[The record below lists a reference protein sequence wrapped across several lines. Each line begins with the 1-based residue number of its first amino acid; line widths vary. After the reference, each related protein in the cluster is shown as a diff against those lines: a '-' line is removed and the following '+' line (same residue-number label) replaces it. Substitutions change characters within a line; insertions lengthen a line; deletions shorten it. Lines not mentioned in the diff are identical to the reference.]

1 MTALEASRA
10 DDAGDRPLRSSDPR
24 PSAPHSSV
32 LSEHPLIPLF
42 RPRGIAVVGASAG
55 PDKAGHAMMQAL
67 DGFAGDLYPVN
78 PRGGTILGRTALTSL
93 GELPGP
99 VDLAVLVV
107 PPQAVPGAIEE
118 AAAAGVRAAVVCA
131 GGFAESGPGG
141 HDLEEQAVEAARR
154 GGVRLLGPNTSGF
167 MNPVDGVSANFM
179 PAAAALRPGTVGVV
193 AQSGGINLTIA
204 FLLERAG
211 IGLRLGVG
219 LGNAADV
226 GFADLLDFF
235 ADDPATTA
243 VGLHVEGI
251 ADGAAVVAALR
262 RLTARKPVVAFKVG
276 RSDVGAFAKSHT
288 GSLTGSYELTRAA
301 LAQAGAV
308 VVDGLDEMVAALQAL
323 RSVRLP
329 AAPRSATGVAVLTGQ
344 AGPGLVVADAL
355 GARGVRV
362 PELASATLDRLGD
375 LLPPL
380 TYQRNPVDTGRPS
393 DTFPDVL
400 RLVAAE
406 PGIDAV
412 GVYALDEPGV
422 LDPVTAVEGAA
433 GRVLY
438 ATGGPAAA
446 VQRHRERLAEIGVP
460 LYSSPGDLA
469 TGLAALVSDAAA
481 RAVVDAPPATATA
494 TLGHAPDE
502 DEAKALFEAHGLRTM
517 RRRAAA
523 DRTAAHDA
531 LDELG
536 GPDRPVVV
544 KVLDAAVLHKS
555 DVGGVHVGIHG
566 HAELDAALDAIDAID
581 GDPSARRY
589 LVEEQAPGG
598 TELIVGG
605 VRDAVF
611 GPVVLLGLGGV
622 GVELTGGPGAEPVL
636 RLAPLSAERAA
647 EMVDALPAAVLD
659 GFRGAPPVDRAE
671 LAAALHAVSD
681 VLTAH
686 HDVTEIDLNPVRV
699 TARGPVVLDAV
710 IVVGTPGE
718 ENHGQDA

>member
-1 MTALEASRA
+1 MTATW
-10 DDAGDRPLRSSDPR
+10 AGGGPVD
-24 PSAPHSSV
+24 PSAPSAQPP
-32 LSEHPLIPLF
+32 EALF
-42 RPRGIAVVGASAG
+42 RPRSIAVVGASAS

-67 DGFAGDLYPVN
+67 DGFAGELHPVN
-78 PRGGTILGRTALTSL
+78 PRGGTILGRAAVAGLD
-93 GELPGP
+93 ELPGP

-107 PPQAVPGAIEE
+107 PPQVVPRAIEE

-131 GGFAESGPGG
+131 GGFGESGPEG
-141 HDLEEQAVEAARR
+141 LALQEQALEAARR

-167 MNPVDGVSANFM
+167 MNPVDGVFANFM

-193 AQSGGINLTIA
+193 AQSGGVNLAIA

-235 ADDPATTA
+235 ADDDATTA

-251 ADGAAVVAALR
+251 ADGAEVVAALR
-262 RLTARKPVVAFKVG
+262 RVTARKPVVAFKVG
-276 RSDVGAFAKSHT
+276 RSDVGDFARSHT

-362 PELASATLDRLGD
+362 PELAPATLDRLGE

-393 DTFPDVL
+393 ATFPAVL

-422 LDPVTAVEGAA
+422 LDPVSAVEGAV

-438 ATGGPAAA
+438 ATGGPAA
-446 VQRHRERLAEIGVP
+446 VVEEHRARLEKLGVP
-460 LYSSPGDLA
+460 LYAGPGDLA
-469 TGLAALVSDAAA
+469 IGLAALVSDAAA
-481 RAVVDAPPATATA
+481 RAVPDAPPAAATR
-494 TLGHAPDE
+494 TVGRDLDE
-502 DEAKALFEAHGLRTM
+502 DEAKTFFEANGLRTM

-523 DRTAAHDA
+523 DRASAHDA

-536 GPDRPVVV
+536 GPENPVVV

-555 DVGGVHVGIHG
+555 DVGGVHVGVRG
-566 HAELDAALDAIDAID
+566 HAELDAALDAIDTID
-581 GDPSARRY
+581 GTTPRRY

-622 GVELTGGPGAEPVL
+622 GVELGNEPVL

-659 GFRGAPPVDRAE
+659 GFRGAPPVDRAA
-671 LAAALHAVSD
+671 LATTLLAVSD
-681 VLTAH
+681 VLTQH
-686 HDVTEIDLNPVRV
+686 HDITEIDLNPVRV

-710 IVVGTPGE
+710 VVRTPGE
-718 ENHGQDA
+718 ENHVQHA

>member
-1 MTALEASRA
+1 MTTTRAGEAPLATSALAA
-10 DDAGDRPLRSSDPR
+10 
-24 PSAPHSSV
+24 
-32 LSEHPLIPLF
+32 HPLDPLL
-42 RPRGIAVVGASAG
+42 RPRSIAVVGASAS

-67 DGFAGDLYPVN
+67 DGFDGELHPVN
-78 PRGGTILGRTALTSL
+78 PRGGTVLGRTALTSL

-107 PPQAVPGAIEE
+107 PPQVVPGVIDQ
-118 AAAAGVRAAVVCA
+118 AAAAGIRAAVVCA
-131 GGFAESGPGG
+131 GGFAESGPEG
-141 HDLEEQAVEAARR
+141 HDLQEQAVAAARR

-179 PAAAALRPGTVGVV
+179 PAAAGLRPGTVGVV
-193 AQSGGINLTIA
+193 AQSGGVNLAIA

-226 GFADLLDFF
+226 GFAQMLDFY
-235 ADDPATTA
+235 ADDDATTA

-251 ADGAAVVAALR
+251 ADGRSVVEALR
-262 RLTARKPVVAFKVG
+262 RVTARKPVVAFKVG
-276 RSDVGAFAKSHT
+276 RSDVGDFAQSHT

-308 VVDGLDEMVAALQAL
+308 VVDSLDELVAALQAL

-362 PELASATLDRLGD
+362 PELAPATLDRLAD

-400 RLVAAE
+400 RVVAAE

-422 LDPVTAVEGAA
+422 LDPVSAAEGAA

-438 ATGGPAAA
+438 ATGGPVAA
-446 VQRHRERLAEIGVP
+446 VERHRERLAEIGVP

-469 TGLAALVSDAAA
+469 IGLAALVSDAAA
-481 RAVVDAPPATATA
+481 RAVPDAPPVAATRTIGRA
-494 TLGHAPDE
+494 LDE
-502 DEAKALFEAHGLRTM
+502 DEAKSLFETHGLRTM

-555 DVGGVHVGIHG
+555 DVGGVHVGVRS
-566 HAELDAALDAIDAID
+566 HAELDAALDSIDAID
-581 GDPSARRY
+581 GTSGRRY
-589 LVEEQAPGG
+589 LVEEQAPPGI
-598 TELIVGG
+598 ELIVGG
-605 VRDAVF
+605 VRDEVF

-622 GVELTGGPGAEPVL
+622 GVELAGGPGSEPVL

-659 GFRGAPPVDRAE
+659 GFRGSPPVDRAA

-710 IVVGTPGE
+710 VVVRTPGE
-718 ENHGQDA
+718 ENHDQHDA

>member
-1 MTALEASRA
+1 M
-10 DDAGDRPLRSSDPR
+10 
-24 PSAPHSSV
+24 SAPTNTPTNAVTHD
-32 LSEHPLIPLF
+32 LDALL
-42 RPRGIAVVGASAG
+42 RPRAIAVVGASAS

-67 DGFAGDLYPVN
+67 GGFAGELYPVN
-78 PRGGTILGRTALTSL
+78 PRGGTVLGRTALTSL

-99 VDLAVLVV
+99 VDLAILVV
-107 PPQAVPGAIEE
+107 PPQVVPGAIEE

-131 GGFAESGPGG
+131 GGFAESGPEGRA
-141 HDLEEQAVEAARR
+141 LQERTVEAARR

-167 MNPVDGVSANFM
+167 MNPVDGVFANFM
-179 PAAAALRPGTVGVV
+179 PAAAALRPGTVGIV
-193 AQSGGINLTIA
+193 AQSGGINLAIA

-226 GFADLLDFF
+226 GFAQMLDFF
-235 ADDPATTA
+235 ADDDTTTA
-243 VGLHVEGI
+243 VGLHVEGV
-251 ADGAAVVAALR
+251 ADGGALVAALR
-262 RLTARKPVVAFKVG
+262 RVSARKPVVAFKVG
-276 RSDVGAFAKSHT
+276 RSDVGDFAKSHT
-288 GSLTGSYELTRAA
+288 GSLTGSYALTRAA

-308 VVDGLDEMVAALQAL
+308 VVDGLDELAAALQAL

-344 AGPGLVVADAL
+344 AGPGLVIADTL

-362 PELASATLDRLGD
+362 PELAPATLDRLGD

-393 DTFPDVL
+393 ETFPDVL
-400 RLVAAE
+400 RVVAAE

-422 LDPVTAVEGAA
+422 LDPVAAVEGAA

-446 VQRHRERLAEIGVP
+446 IERHRERLDRIGVP

-481 RAVVDAPPATATA
+481 RAVPDAQPGTATR
-494 TLGHAPDE
+494 TIGRDLDE
-502 DEAKALFEAHGLRTM
+502 DEAKTLFEAHGLRTM

-523 DRTAAHDA
+523 DRVAAHEA
-531 LDELG
+531 VDELG
-536 GPDRPVVV
+536 APESPVVV

-555 DVGGVHVGIHG
+555 DVGGVHVGVRS
-566 HAELDAALDAIDAID
+566 HAELDTALDAIDRID
-581 GDPSARRY
+581 GTAQRRY
-589 LVEEQAPGG
+589 LLEEQAPPG

-605 VRDAVF
+605 IRDAAF

-622 GVELTGGPGAEPVL
+622 GVELAGPGSEPTL

-647 EMVDALPAAVLD
+647 EMVDTLPAAVLD
-659 GFRGAPPVDRAE
+659 GFRGAPAVDRAA
-671 LAAALHAVSD
+671 LATTLLAVSD
-681 VLTAH
+681 VLTQH

-699 TARGPVVLDAV
+699 TAHGPVVLDAV
-710 IVVGTPGE
+710 VVRDPEAVRTPGE
-718 ENHGQDA
+718 ENHGQHNP

>member
-1 MTALEASRA
+1 M
-10 DDAGDRPLRSSDPR
+10 
-24 PSAPHSSV
+24 SAPTNTAPTNTVQHD
-32 LSEHPLIPLF
+32 LDALL
-42 RPRGIAVVGASAG
+42 RPRAIAVVGASAS

-67 DGFAGDLYPVN
+67 DGFDGALYPVN
-78 PRGGTILGRTALTSL
+78 PRGGTILGRAAVTGL

-107 PPQAVPGAIEE
+107 PPQAVSGAIEE
-118 AAAAGVRAAVVCA
+118 AARAGVRAAVVCA
-131 GGFAESGPGG
+131 GGFAESGPAG
-141 HDLEEQAVEAARR
+141 HELQERTLVAARH

-193 AQSGGINLTIA
+193 AQSGGINLAIA

-235 ADDPATTA
+235 AHDEATTA
-243 VGLHVEGI
+243 VGLHVEGVT
-251 ADGAAVVAALR
+251 DGAALVAALR
-262 RLTARKPVVAFKVG
+262 RVTVRKPVVAFKVG
-276 RSDVGAFAKSHT
+276 RSDVGDFARSHT
-288 GSLTGSYELTRAA
+288 GALTGSYALTRAA

-308 VVDGLDEMVAALQAL
+308 IVDSLDELVAALTAL
-323 RSVRLP
+323 RSVRLS
-329 AAPRSATGVAVLTGQ
+329 AASRSATGVAVLTGQ

-362 PELASATLDRLGD
+362 PELAPATLDRLGD
-375 LLPPL
+375 HLPPL

-393 DTFPDVL
+393 NTFPDVL

-422 LDPVTAVEGAA
+422 LDPVRAVEGVA

-438 ATGGPAAA
+438 ATGGPAD
-446 VQRHRERLAEIGVP
+446 VVERHRERLAEIGVP
-460 LYSSPGDLA
+460 LYSGPGDLA

-481 RAVVDAPPATATA
+481 RAVVDAPPVAATR
-494 TLGHAPDE
+494 TLGRDLDE
-502 DEAKALFEAHGLRTM
+502 DEAKALFEAQGLRTM
-517 RRRAAA
+517 RRRAVA
-523 DRTAAHDA
+523 DRAAAHEA

-536 GPDRPVVV
+536 GPDRTVVV

-555 DVGGVHVGIHG
+555 EVGGVHVGVRS
-566 HAELDAALDAIDAID
+566 HADLDAALDAIDAID
-581 GDPSARRY
+581 GSPAGRRY

-605 VRDAVF
+605 IRDAVF

-622 GVELTGGPGAEPVL
+622 GVELGGPGAEPVL
-636 RLAPLSAERAA
+636 RLAPLSAQRAV

-659 GFRGAPPVDRAE
+659 GFRGSAPVDRA
-671 LAAALHAVSD
+671 ALGAILLAVSD

-686 HDVTEIDLNPVRV
+686 DDVTEIDLNPVRP

-710 IVVGTPGE
+710 VVRSPEARSPEE
-718 ENHGQDA
+718 ENHGQHNA

>member
-1 MTALEASRA
+1 M
-10 DDAGDRPLRSSDPR
+10 
-24 PSAPHSSV
+24 SAPVHAPANATRHD
-32 LSEHPLIPLF
+32 LDALL
-42 RPRGIAVVGASAG
+42 RPRGIAVVGASAS

-67 DGFAGDLYPVN
+67 DGFAGELYPVN
-78 PRGGTILGRTALTSL
+78 PRGGTILGRTAVTSL

-99 VDLAVLVV
+99 ADLAVLVV
-107 PPQAVPGAIEE
+107 PPQVVPGAIEE

-131 GGFAESGPGG
+131 GGFAESGPEGRA
-141 HDLEEQAVEAARR
+141 LQERTVEAARR

-167 MNPVDGVSANFM
+167 MNPVDGVFANFM
-179 PAAAALRPGTVGVV
+179 PAAAALRPGTVGIV
-193 AQSGGINLTIA
+193 AQSGGINLAIA

-219 LGNAADV
+219 LGNAVDV
-226 GFADLLDFF
+226 GFASMLDFF
-235 ADDPATTA
+235 ADDEATTA
-243 VGLHVEGI
+243 VGLHVEGV
-251 ADGAAVVAALR
+251 ADGGALVAALR
-262 RLTARKPVVAFKVG
+262 RVTARKPVVAFKVG
-276 RSDVGAFAKSHT
+276 RSDVGDFAKSHT
-288 GSLTGSYELTRAA
+288 GSLTGSYALTRAA

-308 VVDGLDEMVAALQAL
+308 VVDGLDELAAALQAL

-344 AGPGLVVADAL
+344 AGPGLVIADTL

-362 PELASATLDRLGD
+362 PELAPATLDRLGD

-393 DTFPDVL
+393 ETFPDVL

-422 LDPVTAVEGAA
+422 LDPVAAVEGAA

-446 VQRHRERLAEIGVP
+446 IERHRERLDRIGVP

-481 RAVVDAPPATATA
+481 RAVVDALPGTAPHGTATPG
-494 TLGHAPDE
+494 TSTQTIGRDLDE
-502 DEAKALFEAHGLRTM
+502 DEAKTLFEAHGLRTM
-517 RRRAAA
+517 RRRAVA
-523 DRTAAHDA
+523 DRAAAHEA

-536 GPDRPVVV
+536 APESPVVV

-555 DVGGVHVGIHG
+555 DVGGVHVGVRS
-566 HAELDAALDAIDAID
+566 HADLDAALDAIDRID
-581 GDPSARRY
+581 GTPQRRY
-589 LVEEQAPGG
+589 LLEEQAPQG

-605 VRDAVF
+605 IRDAVF

-622 GVELTGGPGAEPVL
+622 GVELGGPGSEPAL

-647 EMVDALPAAVLD
+647 EMVDTLPAAVLD
-659 GFRGAPPVDRAE
+659 GFRGAPPVDRAA
-671 LAAALHAVSD
+671 LATTLLAVSD
-681 VLTAH
+681 VLTQH

-710 IVVGTPGE
+710 VVRTPEE
-718 ENHGQDA
+718 ENHDQHA

>member
-1 MTALEASRA
+1 M
-10 DDAGDRPLRSSDPR
+10 
-24 PSAPHSSV
+24 SAPTNTPTNAVTHD
-32 LSEHPLIPLF
+32 LDALL
-42 RPRGIAVVGASAG
+42 RPRAIAVVGASAS

-67 DGFAGDLYPVN
+67 GGFAGELYPVN
-78 PRGGTILGRTALTSL
+78 PRGGTVLGRTALTSL

-99 VDLAVLVV
+99 VDLAILVV
-107 PPQAVPGAIEE
+107 PPQVVPGAIEE

-131 GGFAESGPGG
+131 GGFAESGPEGRA
-141 HDLEEQAVEAARR
+141 LQERTVEAARR

-167 MNPVDGVSANFM
+167 MNPVDGVFANFM
-179 PAAAALRPGTVGVV
+179 PAAAALRPGTVGIV
-193 AQSGGINLTIA
+193 AQSGGINLAIA

-226 GFADLLDFF
+226 GFAQMLDFF
-235 ADDPATTA
+235 ADDDTTTA
-243 VGLHVEGI
+243 VGLHVEGV
-251 ADGAAVVAALR
+251 ADGGALVAALR
-262 RLTARKPVVAFKVG
+262 RVTARKPVVAFKVG
-276 RSDVGAFAKSHT
+276 RSDVGDFAKSHT
-288 GSLTGSYELTRAA
+288 GSLTGSYALTRAA

-308 VVDGLDEMVAALQAL
+308 VVDGLDELAAALQAL

-344 AGPGLVVADAL
+344 AGPGLVIADTL

-362 PELASATLDRLGD
+362 PELAPATLDRLGD

-393 DTFPDVL
+393 ETFPDVL
-400 RLVAAE
+400 RVVAAE

-422 LDPVTAVEGAA
+422 LDPVAAVEGAA

-446 VQRHRERLAEIGVP
+446 IERHRERLDRIGVP

-481 RAVVDAPPATATA
+481 RAVPDAQPGTATR
-494 TLGHAPDE
+494 TIGRDLDE
-502 DEAKALFEAHGLRTM
+502 DEAKTLFEAHGLRTM

-523 DRTAAHDA
+523 DRVAAHEA
-531 LDELG
+531 VDELG
-536 GPDRPVVV
+536 APESPVVV

-555 DVGGVHVGIHG
+555 DVGGVHVGVRS
-566 HAELDAALDAIDAID
+566 HAELDTALDAIDRID
-581 GDPSARRY
+581 GTAQRRY
-589 LVEEQAPGG
+589 LLEEQAPPG

-605 VRDAVF
+605 IRDAAF

-622 GVELTGGPGAEPVL
+622 GVELAGPGSEPTL

-647 EMVDALPAAVLD
+647 EMVDTLPAAVLD
-659 GFRGAPPVDRAE
+659 GFRGAPAVDRAA
-671 LAAALHAVSD
+671 LATTLLAVSD
-681 VLTAH
+681 VLTQH

-699 TARGPVVLDAV
+699 TAHGPVVLDAV
-710 IVVGTPGE
+710 VVRDPEAVRTPGE
-718 ENHGQDA
+718 ENHGQHNP

>member
-1 MTALEASRA
+1 MSALN
-10 DDAGDRPLRSSDPR
+10 
-24 PSAPHSSV
+24 
-32 LSEHPLIPLF
+32 PLF
-42 RPRGIAVVGASAG
+42 RPRSIAVVGASAS

-78 PRGGTILGRTALTSL
+78 PRGGAILGRTALAGL

-107 PPQAVPGAIEE
+107 PPQAVPHTIDE

-131 GGFAESGPGG
+131 GGFGESGPEG
-141 HDLEEQAVEAARR
+141 LELQEQTVEAARR

-167 MNPVDGVSANFM
+167 MNPVDGVFANFM
-179 PAAAALRPGTVGVV
+179 PAAAGLRPGTVGIV
-193 AQSGGINLTIA
+193 AQSGGVNLAIA

-219 LGNAADV
+219 LGNAVDV
-226 GFADLLDFF
+226 GFAEMLDFF
-235 ADDPATTA
+235 ADDDTTTA
-243 VGLHVEGI
+243 VGLHVEGV
-251 ADGAAVVAALR
+251 ADGAALVAALR
-262 RLTARKPVVAFKVG
+262 RVTARKPVVAFKVG
-276 RSDVGAFAKSHT
+276 RSDVGDFAKSHT
-288 GSLTGSYELTRAA
+288 GSLTGSYALTRAA

-308 VVDGLDEMVAALQAL
+308 VVDGLDEMVAAVAAL

-362 PELASATLDRLGD
+362 PELAPATLARLGD

-393 DTFPDVL
+393 ATFPDVL

-406 PGIDAV
+406 PGIAAV

-422 LDPVTAVEGAA
+422 LDPVSAVEGVA

-446 VQRHRERLAEIGVP
+446 VEEHRARLEKLGVP
-460 LYSSPGDLA
+460 LYASPGDLA
-469 TGLAALVSDAAA
+469 IGLAALVSDAAA
-481 RAVVDAPPATATA
+481 RAVPDAPPVTATR
-494 TLGHAPDE
+494 TLGGDLDEGRALDE
-502 DEAKALFEAHGLRTM
+502 DQAKALFEAQGLRTM
-517 RRRAAA
+517 GRRAVEDRAAA
-523 DRTAAHDA
+523 HEA
-531 LDELG
+531 LDALG
-536 GPDRPVVV
+536 GPGRPVVV
-544 KVLDAAVLHKS
+544 KVLDATVLHKS
-555 DVGGVHVGIHG
+555 DVGGVHVGVRG

-581 GDPSARRY
+581 GTSGRRY
-589 LVEEQAPGG
+589 LVEEQAPSG

-622 GVELTGGPGAEPVL
+622 GVELGSEPVL

-647 EMVDALPAAVLD
+647 EMVDALPSAVLD
-659 GFRGAPPVDRAE
+659 GFRGAPPVDRAA
-671 LAAALHAVSD
+671 LAATLLAVSD
-681 VLTAH
+681 VLTQH
-686 HDVTEIDLNPVRV
+686 HDITEIDLNPVRV

-710 IVVGTPGE
+710 VVRTPEE
-718 ENHGQDA
+718 ENHGQHA